1 MATAKQLDRPA
12 SPAARPPARRR
23 RWWVLLGVLA
33 VAALLAAFWRP
44 LTGYAR
50 VGAAY
55 GAHVGCSCRYA
66 GGRSLEDC
74 AKDFEPGMEL
84 VSLSEDHKARSV
96 TARFPLL
103 GGATAT
109 YHEGWGCVLEPW
121 KR

>member
-1 MATAKQLDRPA
+1 MATAKHATQPA
-12 SPAARPPARRR
+12 QPAQPARRR
-23 RWWVLLGVLA
+23 RVWVLLAFLA

-66 GGRSLEDC
+66 GGRTLSDC
-74 AKDFEPGMEL
+74 AKDFEPGMAL
-84 VSLSEDHKARSV
+84 ISLSADARERSV

-103 GGATAT
+103 ASETAT
-109 YHEGWGCVLEPW
+109 FREGEGCVLEPW
-121 KR
+121 RD